1 MIDTI
6 NMQEMRYLN
15 LFRKITQIST
25 RFCFRYNDFII
36 FAVPRNL
43 VSRAIGESGKNVKRI
58 SEIFG
63 KKVKVVSYPSELH
76 DVKRFIGAVV
86 SPVNFKNLEINNEEI
101 IITTGNQSKAAL
113 IGRDKARLHELQKIS
128 KMFFR
133 RDLKIV

>member
-86 SPVNFKNLEINNEEI
+86 SPVNFKNLEINNEE
-101 IITTGNQSKAAL
+101 
-113 IGRDKARLHELQKIS
+113 
-128 KMFFR
+128 
-133 RDLKIV
+133 

>member
-101 IITTGNQSKAAL
+101 IITAGNQSKAAL